1 MLKIRFQR
9 FGKKNMPYYRL
20 VIAESHRAA
29 KGKFLEVLGNYDPRK
44 KTAAVAKEKVLR
56 WISKGAQ
63 VSDSA
68 HNFLVK
74 QQVIKG
80 KKIAKHNVPKEEA
93 KDAAGEK
100 AAKNPSA

>member
-9 FGKKNMPYYRL
+9 FGKKNMPHYRL

-29 KGKFLEVLGNYDPRK
+29 KGKFLEVLGHYDPRK
-44 KTAAVAKEKVLR
+44 KTAAIAKEKVLH

-63 VSDSA
+63 VSDTA
-68 HNFLVK
+68 HNFLIK

-80 KKIAKHNVPKEEA
+80 KKVAKHGVPEK
-93 KDAAGEK
+93 K
-100 AAKNPSA
+100 AAEAPAA